1 MVSLSN
7 HEAVLT
13 DPPPG
18 QFPELIPIPPNQ
30 RLFLLATPPLD
41 LHLPFNGFRPGGKFL
56 RKNKHYRPPFPRKRP
71 WHSLLVFSKPSFQIP
86 CSSRVIGA
94 INTLQKIKPRHGS
107 TSSPCPFLCQ
117 CSISFTHS
125 ETRRPNFR
133 RMAPKIFINSV
144 AS

>member
-71 WHSLLVFSKPSFQIP
+71 WHSLLAFSKPSFQIP

-94 INTLQKIKPRHGS
+94 INTL
-107 TSSPCPFLCQ
+107 
-117 CSISFTHS
+117 SISLSMFNQFYPLGNAKTLYMVLKS
-125 ETRRPNFR
+125 WQSNF
-133 RMAPKIFINSV
+133 S
-144 AS
+144 